1 MKHPFIT
8 FAILLVAALL
18 YGLGLAGLGVVALI
32 VGGVFE
38 LWFWVR
44 PFSRLGHVVLSAG
57 FPRDSGWRQK

>member
-18 YGLGLAGLGVVALI
+18 YSLGLAGLGVVALI

-38 LWFWVR
+38 LWFWL
-44 PFSRLGHVVLSAG
+44 RLLI
-57 FPRDSGWRQK
+57 PRRSKLASSSIHKQDGV